1 MSTTFGTI
9 NPAQPAWT
17 QRASALFNRYRAAF
31 LGWRRRMQLQARL
44 CDLNDR
50 ELHDIGLAR
59 GEIDFAAASA
69 AAGLDPRFPAAGRDL
84 TPHRPY

>member
-17 QRASALFNRYRAAF
+17 QRASALFNRYRDAF
-31 LGWRRRMQLQARL
+31 RGWRRRSQLQTRL
-44 CDLNDR
+44 SDLNDR
-50 ELHDIGLAR
+50 ELQDIGLAR

-69 AAGLDPRFPAAGRDL
+69 AAGLDPRFPAAGQ
-84 TPHRPY
+84 